1 MLGGDLMNFKNIF
14 LSLRTG
20 KGFSQEQISREL
32 NVSKSTVAM
41 WETGK
46 RLPSPELFELIAD
59 YFNVDIDFL
68 YGRTDIKRK
77 ILFDEYGDEFVRT
90 DLGILLHYNRLNTIG
105 KNEATKRVEELTHI
119 PIYTE
124 PEHLMVDAAHERTDI
139 EITDEMRKHD
149 DDIMNDE
156 NF

>member
-1 MLGGDLMNFKNIF
+1 MNFKNIF
-14 LSLRTG
+14 FTLRTN
-20 KGFSQEQISREL
+20 KGFSQEQISKEL
-32 NVSKSTVAM
+32 KVSKSTVAM

-46 RLPSPELFELIAD
+46 RLPSPEVFELIAD

-68 YGRTDIKRK
+68 YGRTNIKRK
-77 ILFDEYGDEFVRT
+77 VLFDEFGDEFVRT
-90 DLGILLHYNRLNTIG
+90 DSKILQHYNKLNNVG
-105 KNEATKRVEELTHI
+105 KKEATKRVEELTHI

-124 PEHLMVDAAHERTDI
+124 PDHLRVQAAHERTDI
-139 EITDEMRKHD
+139 EVTDDMRKHD

>member
-1 MLGGDLMNFKNIF
+1 MNFKNIF
-14 LSLRTG
+14 LALRTS
-20 KGFSQEQISREL
+20 KGFSQEQISKEL
-32 NVSKSTVAM
+32 KVSKSTIAM

-46 RLPSPELFELIAD
+46 RLPSPEVFELIAD

-68 YGRTDIKRK
+68 YGRTNIKRK
-77 ILFDEYGDEFVRT
+77 ILFDEFGDEFVRT
-90 DLGILLHYNRLNTIG
+90 DSKILRHYDKLNNVG
-105 KNEATKRVEELTHI
+105 KKEATKRVEELTHI

-149 DDIMNDE
+149 DDIMDDE